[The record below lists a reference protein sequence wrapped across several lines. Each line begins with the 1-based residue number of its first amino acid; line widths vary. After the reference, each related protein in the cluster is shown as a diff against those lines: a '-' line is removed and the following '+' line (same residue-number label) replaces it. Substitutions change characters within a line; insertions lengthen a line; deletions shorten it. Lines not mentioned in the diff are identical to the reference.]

1 MDSNSPKGL
10 STPVLVS
17 GRSMSV
23 TASTYMTRCLN
34 PVLVP
39 FLEENYP
46 NGDYVFWPDKAS
58 SHYARA
64 TCSFLD
70 NHGVNYVPKDLNPTE
85 VPQCRPKED
94 FFGVLATHVY
104 RKSWVAKDTE
114 ALKRRIRR
122 CIERIPAETVLATA
136 KTVRKKQWRNV
147 APVAPASPRGAM
159 RRGRQ
164 NFELKLF
171 GC

>member
-23 TASTYMTRCLN
+23 TASTYITRCLN

-70 NHGVNYVPKDLNPTE
+70 NHGVNYVPKDLNPAE
-85 VPQCRPKED
+85 VPLNADQKKISLESLLPMFTEKVGWLKTQKLLREEFGGASKESPQKLYWRLQKLLGRS
-94 FFGVLATHVY
+94 FFGHTGWGFSKNLPLIV
-104 RKSWVAKDTE
+104 
-114 ALKRRIRR
+114 
-122 CIERIPAETVLATA
+122 
-136 KTVRKKQWRNV
+136 NV
-147 APVAPASPRGAM
+147 IC
-159 RRGRQ
+159 
-164 NFELKLF
+164 LKLF
-171 GC
+171 K